1 MFGDPSQVASYQ
13 EGVVFVGL
21 PVITPDAAEERGVV
35 RLVADGGLVAGDDS
49 DDEEWAASNSGSSSS
64 DDSASD
70 DDHDNDQP
78 SSSPELDYME
88 DDSEGGVAEGRK
100 RAESA
105 AAAAAA
111 SGKGSTP
118 FYATS
123 EPSGAP
129 KPLAASLATLSAL
142 PRPQWETLL
151 HLDTIKSRSKPLQP
165 PKKPEAAPFFL
176 PTVPTLARKPVFDL
190 SDAAEG
196 KGAAAAAAAA
206 DGGGADVEGGGGGS
220 RVMKT
225 KPSSPTSAAVTPFIR
240 LLRAGADSKDFTSF
254 VGHIRELTPAA
265 LDLELR
271 SMALLEGASE
281 VEVRDVVLLME
292 ALDGEVQQDRNWEF
306 CQALIQHVLRVSGG
320 QKASSLTCMFLR
332 INPLFFS

>member
-1 MFGDPSQVASYQ
+1 
-13 EGVVFVGL
+13 
-21 PVITPDAAEERGVV
+21 
-35 RLVADGGLVAGDDS
+35 
-49 DDEEWAASNSGSSSS
+49 
-64 DDSASD
+64 
-70 DDHDNDQP
+70 
-78 SSSPELDYME
+78 
-88 DDSEGGVAEGRK
+88 
-100 RAESA
+100 
-105 AAAAAA
+105 
-111 SGKGSTP
+111 
-118 FYATS
+118 
-123 EPSGAP
+123 
-129 KPLAASLATLSAL
+129 L

-190 SDAAEG
+190 SDAAVG
-196 KGAAAAAAAA
+196 KGAAAAAAA
-206 DGGGADVEGGGGGS
+206 DGGGGADESGGGGS

-225 KPSSPTSAAVTPFIR
+225 KPSSPTSAAVTSFIR
-240 LLRAGADSKDFTSF
+240 LLRAGGDSKDFTSF

-306 CQALIQHVLRVSGG
+306 CQALIQHVLRIHADAVMTYPELAALAKRLHKHLKTSWRRLDDLL
-320 QKASSLTCMFLR
+320 QEVRCMTDFLSLTQQV
-332 INPLFFS
+332 